1 MILAIDVQYNPSNA
15 IVAGVT
21 FDMVHSTFVR
31 EEYISNVESVGDY
44 VPGQFYLRELP
55 CISALIAEHNLTP
68 KLIIVDGYAWL
79 GEDKPGLG
87 KRLFD
92 HLGGTIPVIGV
103 AKNPY
108 RDAPKEFELV
118 RGMGK
123 KPLHVS
129 AEGMSLELAKDII
142 SKMAGDFRIP
152 TMLKRADQLCRSVK

>member
-1 MILAIDVQYNPSNA
+1 MILAIDVKYTPTNA
-15 IVAGVT
+15 IVAGIT

-31 EEYISNVESVGDY
+31 EEFLSNVESVGDY

-55 CISALIAEHNLTP
+55 CISALLTEHNITP

-79 GEDKPGLG
+79 GENKPGLG

-92 HLGGTIPVIGV
+92 HLSGKVPVIGV

-108 RDAPKEFELV
+108 KDAPKEFELV

-129 AEGMSLELAKDII
+129 AEGMSLQSAKDII

-152 TMLKRADQLCRSVK
+152 TMLKRADQLCRSVN